1 MKNKTS
7 NNHEN
12 GNLQQGAVSSSSIQ
26 MNTFRQELIDLYM
39 QGWLDR
45 DWKIGEDE
53 ADEKAE
59 MYADQIMKKYK
70 L

>member
-1 MKNKTS
+1 MKLTNK
-7 NNHEN
+7 EEKV
-12 GNLQQGAVSSSSIQ
+12 NLQQCIVDSSSIQ
-26 MNTFRQELIDLYM
+26 MNTFRQELIELYM

-45 DWKIGEDE
+45 DWHIGENE
-53 ADEKAE
+53 ANEKAE

>member
-1 MKNKTS
+1 MSTKDEGQFISPNDA
-7 NNHEN
+7 NPN
-12 GNLQQGAVSSSSIQ
+12 VSRSSIQ

-45 DWKIGEDE
+45 DWEIGEDE
-53 ADEKAE
+53 ADEKSE

>member
-1 MKNKTS
+1 MKNKSSKQAQKQALRKTDIS
-7 NNHEN
+7 N
-12 GNLQQGAVSSSSIQ
+12 SSIQ

-53 ADEKAE
+53 ADKKAE

>member
-1 MKNKTS
+1 MEDLFKKLGEITKPEK
-7 NNHEN
+7 H
-12 GNLQQGAVSSSSIQ
+12 SSIQ

-45 DWKIGEDE
+45 DWRIGREE

>member
-1 MKNKTS
+1 MKETS
-7 NNHEN
+7 KNNETAQL
-12 GNLQQGAVSSSSIQ
+12 GIGAVSSSSIQ
-26 MNTFRQELIDLYM
+26 MNTFRQELIALYM

>member
-1 MKNKTS
+1 MEDLFKKLGEITKPEKYS
-7 NNHEN
+7 P
-12 GNLQQGAVSSSSIQ
+12 IQ
-26 MNTFRQELIDLYM
+26 INTFRQELIDLYM

-45 DWKIGEDE
+45 DWRVGREE